1 MEMNSKSLKKTPQ
14 DLPESPSDLRSL
26 MRNDLLVS
34 PTSGMA
40 LGHVQT
46 NLAILPADLAFDF
59 LLFCNRNPKPCPIIE
74 VIEAGKTEASI
85 TSPGSDIRTDVGLY
99 RVYKFGKQ
107 IDEVTNISKYWQD
120 NMVSFLLGCSF
131 TFENAL
137 IEAGIELRH
146 ISQKCNVPMY
156 ITNIETIPAGLFS
169 GPMVVSMR
177 PIKRSKIVK
186 TIQITSR
193 FPSVHGAPIHIGD
206 PKAIGIND
214 LNAPDFGDT
223 VEVKEDEIPT
233 FWACGVT
240 PQSVAMSSKPPLMIT
255 HSPGHMFITDHI
267 DQDFAVN

>member
-1 MEMNSKSLKKTPQ
+1 
-14 DLPESPSDLRSL
+14 
-26 MRNDLLVS
+26 
-34 PTSGMA
+34 
-40 LGHVQT
+40 
-46 NLAILPADLAFDF
+46 
-59 LLFCNRNPKPCPIIE
+59 
-74 VIEAGKTEASI
+74 
-85 TSPGSDIRTDVGLY
+85 
-99 RVYKFGKQ
+99 
-107 IDEVTNISKYWQD
+107 
-120 NMVSFLLGCSF
+120 
-131 TFENAL
+131 
-137 IEAGIELRH
+137 
-146 ISQKCNVPMY
+146 MY

-223 VEVKEDEIPT
+223 VELKEDEIPT
-233 FWACGVT
+233 FWACGAT